1 MSIEDNPRFAF
12 TVARGCHIRSSASM
26 IDLDLKFVIKLTDP
40 GLRLRYRDDEIKA
53 AHLIIKE
60 H

>member
-1 MSIEDNPRFAF
+1 
-12 TVARGCHIRSSASM
+12 M

-53 AHLIIKE
+53 AHLIIKD
-60 H
+60 HQSAKGANSVLNR

>member
-1 MSIEDNPRFAF
+1 
-12 TVARGCHIRSSASM
+12 M

-53 AHLIIKE
+53 AHLIIKD